1 MTQKIEQS
9 QRQDR
14 VATWS
19 RHAESEL
26 SAYQSTAKVELQA
39 QKPRDKKL
47 CANLEDAIRRSGL
60 QDGMTIS
67 FHHAFRG
74 GDLTINLVMDAIA
87 SMGFKI

>member
-39 QKPRDKKL
+39 QTPATKS
-47 CANLEDAIRRSGL
+47 CA
-60 QDGMTIS
+60 
-67 FHHAFRG
+67 
-74 GDLTINLVMDAIA
+74 LTWKTPFVVRVYRMA
-87 SMGFKI
+87 

>member
-26 SAYQSTAKVELQA
+26 SAYQSTAKVE
-39 QKPRDKKL
+39 
-47 CANLEDAIRRSGL
+47 
-60 QDGMTIS
+60 
-67 FHHAFRG
+67 
-74 GDLTINLVMDAIA
+74 
-87 SMGFKI
+87 